1 MCENMVESGKVVWK
15 GVSSLTVFV
24 RILHVNSNG
33 PKTAT
38 PDDARNEHCHVLD
51 GTVNIGRSFGQIPN
65 SCASNSCAI
74 IHRGRER
81 QTDDE
86 RSEKFGTHH
95 GLGIIISSL
104 RKIPVADLNNRHGKS
119 IHKLTSACMHASI
132 PRRESRQTPHDECT
146 DQTLRGRP
154 RRRRCNWLAL
164 L

>member
-119 IHKLTSACMHASI
+119 IHKLTSACMHACMHACINPST
-132 PRRESRQTPHDECT
+132 RKSANTP
-146 DQTLRGRP
+146 
-154 RRRRCNWLAL
+154 
-164 L
+164 